1 MGKKS
6 RLSVPANREKMAMRR
21 QSLSVKS
28 GVSAEGEQE
37 FTVAAEIFW
46 PDDSPLSPIMFF
58 CLPGGGMN
66 RHYYDL
72 QTAGDHSFSFAHAMA
87 AQGMITV
94 SVDHVGVGQS
104 SRPADGFLLT
114 PERIAHANANVAGH
128 ILGGLQAGTLIAD
141 LPALPGLVSIGV
153 GHSMGGLLTTIQQAN
168 WPSHQALILLGF
180 SNRGLVNYLPEP
192 AKALIGNPDRIR
204 REIGDVARRIYSTAY
219 PEIAPSA
226 ESSALF
232 YGDKADRAG
241 GEALKKAR
249 DNLLVVGGLQSMIP
263 GSVTDEL
270 ARIDVPVFLG
280 LGDNDI
286 AGPPQDIPA
295 SLPNCS
301 DITLLV
307 LPDTGHCQFIFASRR
322 QLFERLAGWSRRV
335 AMAQTFPL
343 VKV

>member
-1 MGKKS
+1 
-6 RLSVPANREKMAMRR
+6 MRQ

-28 GVSAEGEQE
+28 GVSAGGEPE
-37 FTVAAEIFW
+37 LTIAAEIFW
-46 PDDSPLSPIMFF
+46 PDGGPPSPIMFF

-72 QTAGDHSFSFAHAMA
+72 QTAEDHSFSFARAMA

-104 SRPADGFLLT
+104 SRPTDGFLLT
-114 PERIAHANANVAGH
+114 PERIAHANANVASH
-128 ILGGLQAGTLIAD
+128 ILSGLRAGTLIAD
-141 LPALPGLVSIGV
+141 LPALPELVSIGV

-168 WPSHQALILLGF
+168 WPSHQALVLLGF

-192 AKALIGNPDRIR
+192 ARALIGNPERIR
-204 REIGDVARRIYSTAY
+204 REIGDIAREIYPTAY

-226 ESSALF
+226 ESSAMF
-232 YGDKADRAG
+232 YGDKADRVG
-241 GEALKKAR
+241 SEALKRAR
-249 DNLLVVGGLQSMIP
+249 DGLLVVGGLQSMIP

-270 ARIDVPVFLG
+270 TRIDIPVFLG

-286 AGPPQDIPA
+286 AGPPHDIPA
-295 SLPNCS
+295 SFPNSS

-307 LPDTGHCQFIFASRR
+307 LPDTGHCQFIFASRH
-322 QLFERLAGWSRRV
+322 QLFEQLADWSRRV
-335 AMAQTFPL
+335 AMAQTCPV